1 MKLASLAGSFK
12 SQARLLHQVSV
23 VFKLL
28 LNFMLLKKKLV
39 CTSTLAI
46 RASGRET
53 QTYSS
58 RLFLPFKALMSLI
71 VLRNLGQ
78 KHISSLS

>member
-1 MKLASLAGSFK
+1 
-12 SQARLLHQVSV
+12 
-23 VFKLL
+23 
-28 LNFMLLKKKLV
+28 MLLKKKKLV

-71 VLRNLGQ
+71 VLRNLEQ